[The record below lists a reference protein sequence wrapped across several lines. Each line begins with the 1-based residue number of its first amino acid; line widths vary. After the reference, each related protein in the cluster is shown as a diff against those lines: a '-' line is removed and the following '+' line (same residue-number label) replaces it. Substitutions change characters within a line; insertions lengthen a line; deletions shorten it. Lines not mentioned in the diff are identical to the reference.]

1 MTVDVVE
8 RAEKAAAELLAE
20 EAREQEAMKWRE
32 QVKQRKQ
39 ARASAEKLKQEL
51 KPLEISPAL
60 PAIPVKEPTPS
71 SGQVP
76 HSSASLQTADL

>member
-20 EAREQEAMKWRE
+20 EEREQEVIKHKQ

-39 ARASAEKLKQEL
+39 ARAKKLKQEL
-51 KPLEISPAL
+51 KPLEIPPVL

-76 HSSASLQTADL
+76 HSSAALQTADL